1 MNFQI
6 SSLPLM
12 RYLFPA
18 FVQETGPVHEVD
30 MIQLSSWEW
39 FMLLSIVILIIWL
52 LILFQVKTY
61 GSHDYGMQSHD
72 HHEDHTGNDLPSSI
86 TVEPGSKQEH

>member
-1 MNFQI
+1 MNHLI

-12 RYLFPA
+12 RYLFPT
-18 FVQETGPVHEVD
+18 FVQETGPVHEVE

-39 FMLLSIVILIIWL
+39 FMLLSFVTLIIWL

-61 GSHDYGMQSHD
+61 GSHEYGMQSHD
-72 HHEDHTGNDLPSSI
+72 HHEAHTGHDLPGSFSE
-86 TVEPGSKQEH
+86 EPTSNQEQ